1 MITAASPRPCA
12 TERWPGG
19 TSLTAAAAQEC
30 GERQPRPLAFVSSGP
45 RPAELGRTCLGE
57 SNRGPRRRSD
67 CVGLGVEASASALQH
82 TLRSVDQAQTS
93 PASLPSAAHP
103 GPPARQH
110 RCTGSLLRCS
120 LAAFAQPAL
129 SREQLPRPDCPN
141 RQTRSEHRP
150 VTDYRGLSNR
160 AVTWATTWRL
170 LQRAMGRS
178 RPPSRRWPLSRL
190 ARLRQSTGR
199 IVASGRCGCVEYG
212 AKKR

>member
-1 MITAASPRPCA
+1 MITAASPRPGA
-12 TERWPGG
+12 TARWPGG

-120 LAAFAQPAL
+120 LAAFAQAAL

-141 RQTRSEHRP
+141 
-150 VTDYRGLSNR
+150 DDR
-160 AVTWATTWRL
+160 AEA
-170 LQRAMGRS
+170 GRS
-178 RPPSRRWPLSRL
+178 CDQPSWIAAAMLCANAPGRERNGWCPALNSSSRVSAL
-190 ARLRQSTGR
+190 TR
-199 IVASGRCGCVEYG
+199 
-212 AKKR
+212 